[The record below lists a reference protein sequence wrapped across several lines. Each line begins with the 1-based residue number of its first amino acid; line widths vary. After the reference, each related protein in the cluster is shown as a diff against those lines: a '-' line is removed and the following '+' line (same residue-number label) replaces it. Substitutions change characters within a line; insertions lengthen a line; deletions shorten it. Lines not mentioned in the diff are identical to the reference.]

1 MTASATSLVAPRV
14 IAVPHMS
21 SAAIEL
27 TSRREFF
34 KSFSFLT
41 NMKWGTA
48 PFRKWGTAPF
58 ALIRY

>member
-48 PFRKWGTAPF
+48 PF